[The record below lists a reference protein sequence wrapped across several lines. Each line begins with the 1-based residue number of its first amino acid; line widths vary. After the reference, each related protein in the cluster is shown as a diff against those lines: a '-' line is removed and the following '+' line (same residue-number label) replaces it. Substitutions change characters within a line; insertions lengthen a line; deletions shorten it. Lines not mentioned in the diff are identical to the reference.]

1 MLRIAFPSVSIH
13 LNANIRFKKEPKQN
27 KKLRDAGL
35 FPEAKI
41 KRSLDGVSSR
51 IGELFQAETCQGVS
65 ASVAS

>member
-1 MLRIAFPSVSIH
+1 MLSIAFPSISIH
-13 LNANIRFKKEPKQN
+13 LNANIRFKKKN
-27 KKLRDAGL
+27 KNLRDAGQ

-65 ASVAS
+65 ASAAG